1 MLISLC
7 YTRLTQSSMP
17 ADLSHTLVFVGKV
30 EYPPSPVADND
41 FCFMLLLKHFSEL
54 DQLFPK
60 AYSIDLG
67 QKQKD
72 K

>member
-1 MLISLC
+1 
-7 YTRLTQSSMP
+7 MP
-17 ADLSHTLVFVGKV
+17 ADLSQTLIFIGKV

-41 FCFMLLLKHFSEL
+41 FCFMLLLKHFCEL
-54 DQLFPK
+54 NQFFSK
-60 AYSIDLG
+60 AYSIDLA